1 MKPVI
6 IYISGAHQHSGKTV
20 TSIGLLS
27 LLSKIYPSEDLGY
40 IKPVGQ
46 QVIELDDGT
55 TIDKDAQ
62 IIDRFGQIP
71 SLDLKIVS
79 PVQFPPTFTRDYL
92 NSNNKV
98 EGSIIDRIKE
108 NALKEQKE
116 NTTDYIIN
124 QFKEHLENIDSI

>member
-27 LLSKIYPSEDLGY
+27 LLSKIVPTEELGY

-46 QVIELDDGT
+46 QVIKLEDGT

-62 IIDRFGQIP
+62 IIDKFSKIP
-71 SLDLKIVS
+71 SLDLKIIS
-79 PVQFPPTFTRDYL
+79 PVQFPPSFTYL
-92 NSNNKV
+92 
-98 EGSIIDRIKE
+98 II
-108 NALKEQKE
+108 
-116 NTTDYIIN
+116 
-124 QFKEHLENIDSI
+124 

>member
-27 LLSKIYPSEDLGY
+27 LLSKIYPSESLGY

-46 QVIELDDGT
+46 QVVKLEDGT

-62 IIDRFGQIP
+62 IINKFSKIP
-71 SLDLKIVS
+71 ALDLKIIS
-79 PVQFPPTFTRDYL
+79 PVQFPPSFTREYL
-92 NSNNKV
+92 ES
-98 EGSIIDRIKE
+98 DRQDILTEKLKFEIK
-108 NALKEQKE
+108 NAML
-116 NTTDYIIN
+116 
-124 QFKEHLENIDSI
+124 FL